1 MDSILSSSI
10 CRNIPTNTFLG
21 GALAVIVL
29 LILFNRIKT
38 IVVNTLMTL
47 SEVSVKN
54 PVNITV
60 NITAEFVLG
69 YFSYM
74 LGVAFFLTG
83 LLVSVIPLWYERSEC
98 DEMADF
104 RMVAGLCAY
113 DIGISCI
120 RSIRVYS
127 KDGVVAP
134 KDRAVIPTTKVLNC
148 VRFVAINIIYTL
160 LPTPY
165 TPPYFLVSTCL
176 AFNVGDSF
184 MQ

>member
-21 GALAVIVL
+21 GALAVIVF
-29 LILFNRIKT
+29 LILFNRFKT
-38 IVVNTLMTL
+38 IVVNTLRTL
-47 SEVSVKN
+47 SEISVKN

-60 NITAEFVLG
+60 EHVLG
-69 YFSYM
+69 YFSYI
-74 LGVAFFLTG
+74 LGVSFFLTG
-83 LLVSVIPLWYERSEC
+83 LLMSVISLWYERSEC
-98 DEMADF
+98 DEEIMAEF

-120 RSIRVYS
+120 RSIRVYG

-134 KDRAVIPTTKVLNC
+134 KDRAVIPATKVLNC
-148 VRFVAINIIYTL
+148 VCFVAIHIIYTL
-160 LPTPY
+160 LPTPFA
-165 TPPYFLVSTCL
+165 PPYFLVSTCL